1 MKFLIINMYKKQ
13 SIFKHLKIK
22 EKFLEGLRN
31 EGIKG
36 IKGIFRKWD
45 DVEGIR
51 NVLKRK
57 KIDGIILSGSDYF
70 VDCKKHSSIDE
81 SILLAN
87 IPILA
92 ICYGFQSLIH
102 TLGKPAYIKRNKHG
116 YMNYVHSLRIPEPF
130 AIPKHKYY
138 FYHTN
143 YIVKVPNDFQIL
155 TKIKN
160 KIMVAY
166 NSKKNILGVQFHPE
180 KYKKTLRIILHTW
193 ITKCVTA

>member
-1 MKFLIINMYKKQ
+1 MKILIINMYKKQ

-31 EGIKG
+31 EGKG
-36 IKGIFRKWD
+36 TKAIFRKWD
-45 DVEGIR
+45 DTEGIR

-70 VDCKKHSSIDE
+70 VDCKKNSSIDK

-102 TLGKPAYIKRNKHG
+102 TLGKPVYIKRNKHG
-116 YMNYVHSLRIPEPF
+116 YMNYVRSLRIPEPF

-160 KIMVAY
+160 KIIVAY

>member
-1 MKFLIINMYKKQ
+1 MYKKQ

-31 EGIKG
+31 EGKG
-36 IKGIFRKWD
+36 TKAIFRKWD

-51 NVLKRK
+51 DVLKRK

-70 VDCKKHSSIDE
+70 VDCKKNSSIDK

-102 TLGKPAYIKRNKHG
+102 TLGKPVYIKRNKNG

-160 KIMVAY
+160 KIIVAY

>member
-1 MKFLIINMYKKQ
+1 MYKKQ

-31 EGIKG
+31 EGKG
-36 IKGIFRKWD
+36 TKAIFRKWD

-51 NVLKRK
+51 DVLKRK

-70 VDCKKHSSIDE
+70 VDCKKNSSIDK

-102 TLGKPAYIKRNKHG
+102 TLGKPVYIKRNKNG

-143 YIVKVPNDFQIL
+143 YIVKVPNDFKIL

-160 KIMVAY
+160 KIIVAY